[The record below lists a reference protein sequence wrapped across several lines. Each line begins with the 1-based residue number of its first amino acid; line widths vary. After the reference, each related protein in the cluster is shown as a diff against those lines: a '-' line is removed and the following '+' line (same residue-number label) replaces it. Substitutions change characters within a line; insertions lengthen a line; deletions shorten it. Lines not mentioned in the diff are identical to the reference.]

1 MIEFLKFLKGYVCIR
16 VSGFSPERFMNLCSN
31 RNILLWDIRKDRD
44 VYYMCLSI
52 SGFYKLRP
60 IVKKTGTKVAIVKRC
75 GLPFFMPKMW
85 KRKVFILGFLLAAA
99 FWVQTSRY
107 IWAIEIEGNFMLTQD
122 ILMDFLEENQVCTGM
137 KKESLNIEELE
148 QNIRKE
154 FYQITW
160 TSAKLEGTKLTI
172 QIKENELLEM
182 EGEAEKENTMTASNL
197 VAEQD
202 GMIVSMI
209 VREGIPQVT
218 IGQEVKKGDVL
229 VAGNVPVYQEDGTIR
244 KYQYCNADADIIL
257 EHVLKVEEAL
267 PLHYEKKSYTG
278 REKKQFYLEIFGKII
293 RFGRQKSPFLSYD
306 SIDSNK
312 QVQLLANYYLPII
325 YGSRV
330 YREYYI
336 VEEKYTEEEAKFL
349 LNEKFEKIIENL
361 EEKGVQIIGK
371 DVKIETNDVKWVFN
385 GEFVVQEKTGINVA
399 IEEEFMEESTEKSVE
414 ESGVDGE
421 EEQTAEDE

>member
-16 VSGFSPERFMNLCSN
+16 VSGFSPERFMNLCGN
-31 RNILLWDIRKDRD
+31 RNILLWDIRKEQD

-99 FWVQTSRY
+99 FWMQTSRY
-107 IWAIEIEGNFMLTQD
+107 IWAIEFEGNFTLTQD
-122 ILMDFLEENQVCTGM
+122 ILMDFLKENQIYTGM
-137 KKESLNIEELE
+137 KKSGLNIEELE

-182 EGEAEKENTMTASNL
+182 EEESKGALTMTASNL

-209 VREGIPQVT
+209 VREGVPQVT

-257 EHVLKVEEAL
+257 EHVLTVEEVL
-267 PLHYEKKSYTG
+267 PLYYEKKSYTG
-278 REKKQFYLEIFGKII
+278 REKKQFYLEFFGKTI
-293 RFGRQKSPFLSYD
+293 RFGKRKAPFLSCD
-306 SIDSNK
+306 SIESNK
-312 QVQLLANYYLPII
+312 QVQLLTNFYLPIE
-325 YGSRV
+325 YGSRT

-336 VEEKYTEEEAKFL
+336 VEQKYTEEEAKYL

-385 GEFVVQEKTGINVA
+385 GEFVVQEKTGTNVA
-399 IEEEFMEESTEKSVE
+399 IEENFEEP
-414 ESGVDGE
+414 GADGQ